1 LAAYGRLSSSRLSHS
16 KKVNSLVYWGGE
28 KGGATMQYIKHI
40 SYVVAILIAMLILP
54 QLASAHNG
62 SRDELGGHFRSMDC
76 VYFLHEPTSLAKNA
90 INMKELIRLINQ
102 YNSNADCASGLSE
115 SKVDLEGY
123 TFPVESSSSTE
134 IESTPSTA
142 PKTSQANDKLQLG
155 KTFEAK
161 LVECTDGDTAVF
173 NINGKNYKTRFLY
186 IDTPESTTTK
196 ERFGAEAAQYTCSF
210 LKQGKISLETDG
222 SSLFDKYNR
231 LLAWVWA
238 GNKLHQEEITKA
250 GFVED
255 FYDYGNYKY
264 ENRIW
269 AAMDYAKDNYKGIY
283 AGLKP
288 VDEKKEPV
296 EENKPSK
303 EESDNKEV
311 KQGEENKDNPSDKDN
326 EEELKEE
333 NKEVEEQ
340 NADTSRKAEFEG
352 CGFFSG
358 IIFAILL
365 YLILPIKNALGRR
378 PLIAHHMW
386 SKKWWLN
393 VLLGILYA
401 ALCIIPLI
409 LVIIE
414 FLLLFKVKKRIR

>member
-62 SRDELGGHFRSMDC
+62 SRDELGGHFRGSDC
-76 VYFLHEPTSLAKNA
+76 VYYLHEPTSLAKSA
-90 INMKELIRLINQ
+90 TNMPELIRLIKQ

-123 TFPVESSSSTE
+123 TFPAESRSATE
-134 IESTPSTA
+134 KYSTPSAA
-142 PKTSQANDKLQLG
+142 PKISQANEKLQLG
-155 KTFEAK
+155 KTYEAK

-173 NINGKNYKTRFLY
+173 TINGKNYKTRFLY

-196 ERFGAEAAQYTCSF
+196 EAFGAEAAQYTCSY

-222 SSLFDKYNR
+222 RSLFDKYNR
-231 LLAWVWA
+231 LLAWVWV

-303 EESDNKEV
+303 EESDNKED

>member
-1 LAAYGRLSSSRLSHS
+1 
-16 KKVNSLVYWGGE
+16 
-28 KGGATMQYIKHI
+28 MQYITYI

-62 SRDELGGHFRSMDC
+62 SRDELGGHFRSSDC
-76 VYFLHEPTSLAKNA
+76 VYFLHEPTPLAKSA
-90 INMKELIRLINQ
+90 LNMQELTRLINQ
-102 YNSNADCASGLSE
+102 YNSNAECASGLSE
-115 SKVDLEGY
+115 NKVDLEGY
-123 TFPVESSSSTE
+123 TFPADSSSSKE
-134 IESTPSTA
+134 SGSTPSAA
-142 PKTSQANDKLQLG
+142 PKISQENDKLELG
-155 KTFEAK
+155 KTYEAK

-186 IDTPESTTTK
+186 IDTPESTTAK

-222 SSLFDKYNR
+222 RSLFDKYNR

-238 GNKLHQEEITKA
+238 GDKLHQEEITKA

-269 AAMDYAKDNYKGIY
+269 AAMDFAKDNYKGMY
-283 AGLKP
+283 AESNP
-288 VDEKKEPV
+288 VDEKKEAV

-303 EESDNKEV
+303 EKLDNKED
-311 KQGEENKDNPSDKDN
+311 KQGQENKDKHSDKDP

-340 NADTSRKAEFEG
+340 NADTSRKAELEG

-358 IIFAILL
+358 MIFSFLF
-365 YLILPIKNALGRR
+365 YLILPINKALGRR
-378 PLIAHHMW
+378 PLIAHRMW

-409 LVIIE
+409 LVITE